1 MLAVNPLLTPRL
13 IGPPFINLALL
24 GYGIPAVLAIMLAL
38 IARTTRPIQYRAV
51 AAATAVVLSLMYLTV
66 QIARLFQGP
75 MLTVGPV
82 SDAQQYTYSAVW
94 LVYGVV
100 LLVVGLLLPSKPA
113 RLASGAVIMFT
124 VLKVFLF
131 DMAGL
136 TGIWR
141 ALSFIGLGLV
151 LMGIGY
157 LYQRLLFPPKVAASA
172 APAAQPTTG

>member
-1 MLAVNPLLTPRL
+1 
-13 IGPPFINLALL
+13 
-24 GYGIPAVLAIMLAL
+24 
-38 IARTTRPIQYRAV
+38 
-51 AAATAVVLSLMYLTV
+51 
-66 QIARLFQGP
+66 
-75 MLTVGPV
+75 MLTAGPV
-82 SDAQQYTYSAVW
+82 SDAQQYAYSATW
-94 LVYGVV
+94 LVFGVI

-113 RLASGAVIMFT
+113 RIASGAVIMLT

-157 LYQRLLFPPKVAASA
+157 LYQRLLFPARAGTSA
-172 APAAQPTTG
+172 PPTTATV